1 MKSEIVTEL
10 RRRCDILIKNAS
22 SGDIGTGMTGSMI
35 RFMTALAPVG
45 YPFTDP
51 YKWMDSQYLEPI
63 MTEEEFNSDVYDN
76 LFKELFEEAYR
87 KVNKE
92 K

>member
-1 MKSEIVTEL
+1 
-10 RRRCDILIKNAS
+10 
-22 SGDIGTGMTGSMI
+22 
-35 RFMTALAPVG
+35 
-45 YPFTDP
+45 
-51 YKWMDSQYLEPI
+51 MDSQYLEPI